1 MAKDWTGNKKS
12 VFATLGASNH
22 SENERE
28 ENDFYATDA
37 IAIDKLLS
45 KVDLPR
51 VILEPCCGMGH
62 LSERL
67 KKFGHEVFS
76 YDIVDRGYG
85 EVQNFFEMLSL
96 PTTLSL
102 SLQNGR
108 SEKFAIVTNPPYK
121 YSMEVILHALELCRE
136 GDMVCMFLK
145 TTALEGKRR
154 YQELYKSQPP
164 KMVLQ
169 FIERILCAKN
179 GEFEESRKNLGAGAQ
194 AYAWF
199 IWQKGYRGNT
209 ILDWI

>member
-1 MAKDWTGNKKS
+1 MIMAKDWTGNKKS

-67 KKFGHEVFS
+67 KKFGQEVFS

-102 SLQNGR
+102 SL
-108 SEKFAIVTNPPYK
+108 S
-121 YSMEVILHALELCRE
+121 
-136 GDMVCMFLK
+136 
-145 TTALEGKRR
+145 
-154 YQELYKSQPP
+154 
-164 KMVLQ
+164 
-169 FIERILCAKN
+169 AKWA
-179 GEFEESRKNLGAGAQ
+179 F
-194 AYAWF
+194 
-199 IWQKGYRGNT
+199 
-209 ILDWI
+209 